1 MTPRETVEERKKLC
15 ILVPLKATFL
25 LLFKQGVPHFHFLLA
40 LQIIELALLRA

>member
-15 ILVPLKATFL
+15 ILVPLKATF

>member
-15 ILVPLKATFL
+15 ILVPLKAAFM
-25 LLFKQGVPHFHFLLA
+25 LFKQSDPLFHFLLA